1 MQEPASIPVL
11 ENTGCKG
18 LGDAGGTCSRREH
31 AAGGSRQEDSGG
43 AAPLAVTPM
52 RIWQQRSQ
60 QQLHGLNSAPGIRKC
75 LHSLPALLSLFFAPR
90 PPEEVKNKFLSKT
103 NPEKALSGSEA
114 QRCQVMGREGKI
126 PMGSRAQLG
135 WGLCSI
141 RTKAGSYCFPQHPHA
156 M

>member
-1 MQEPASIPVL
+1 MQQE
-11 ENTGCKG
+11 
-18 LGDAGGTCSRREH
+18 GTRSRREQ
-31 AAGGSRQEDSGG
+31 AGGFRWSCSPCSDPYEDLAAAQPA
-43 AAPLAVTPM
+43 AAPWAEFSSWDQKMPPQPPCPPLT
-52 RIWQQRSQ
+52 
-60 QQLHGLNSAPGIRKC
+60 
-75 LHSLPALLSLFFAPR
+75 FFAPR

>member
-1 MQEPASIPVL
+1 MQEPASVPVL
-11 ENTGCKG
+11 ENTGCRG
-18 LGDAGGTCSRREH
+18 LGDAGGTCSRRGH
-31 AAGGSRQEDSGG
+31 TAGGSRQEDSGR
-43 AAPLAVTPM
+43 AVPLAVIPM

-60 QQLHGLNSAPGIRKC
+60 KQLHEAEFSSWDQKMPPQPPC
-75 LHSLPALLSLFFAPR
+75 LSLTFFAPR

-114 QRCQVMGREGKI
+114 QRCQVMRREGKI

-141 RTKAGSYCFPQHPHA
+141 HTKAGSYCLPQHPHA